1 MIRIS
6 IGLEQKRQ
14 STHHIPYL
22 GFISLLTIMNS
33 IELSKDTLMR
43 ISIFV
48 VIYTVF
54 GLLIPI
60 QGYVSL
66 GFAIGTVITAILY
79 GIVLYYMN
87 TNISLGRKARI
98 LITWIAVYVI
108 QMLNP
113 VLEGIFFTTQFE
125 AQPELAFGAVV
136 FGLVLTLP
144 IALVAAVLFSPKGA
158 ITSFDQLRKEYF
170 TGWTSTQFAARFI
183 IASMLWLVIYYTI
196 GSIIAPLVLPYYTDG
211 SVGYD
216 LNLPSIEVVILLQ
229 TIRGFI
235 YVLSV
240 LPIVISVN
248 LDKKSLG
255 MVLVSLLYIAGALA
269 VFVISDQFP
278 VFLRIVHGIE
288 LFVDSLIAGIVISY
302 LLGKSK
308 ESPLGLE

>member
-1 MIRIS
+1 
-6 IGLEQKRQ
+6 
-14 STHHIPYL
+14 
-22 GFISLLTIMNS
+22 MNS
-33 IELSKDTLMR
+33 IELSKDTLSR
-43 ISIFV
+43 ILVFV
-48 VIYTVF
+48 AIYTVF

-66 GFAIGTVITAILY
+66 GFTIGTVITAILY

-144 IALVAAVLFSPKGA
+144 TALVAGVLFSPNRTIK
-158 ITSFDQLRKEYF
+158 SFNELRREYF
-170 TGWTSTQFAARFI
+170 SRWTTSQFAVRFI

-196 GSIIAPLVLPYYTDG
+196 GTIIAPLVLPYYTDG
-211 SVGYD
+211 GVGYD
-216 LNLPSIEVVILLQ
+216 LNLPSVEIVILLQ
-229 TIRGFI
+229 TVRGFI

-240 LPIVISVN
+240 LPIVITVN
-248 LDKKSLG
+248 LNRKSLAII
-255 MVLVSLLYIAGALA
+255 LVSLLYIAGALA

-278 VFLRIVHGIE
+278 VFLRVVHGIE
-288 LFVDSLIAGIVISY
+288 LFVDSLIAGVVISY
-302 LLGKSK
+302 LIGKPK
-308 ESPLGLE
+308 EALLNVE